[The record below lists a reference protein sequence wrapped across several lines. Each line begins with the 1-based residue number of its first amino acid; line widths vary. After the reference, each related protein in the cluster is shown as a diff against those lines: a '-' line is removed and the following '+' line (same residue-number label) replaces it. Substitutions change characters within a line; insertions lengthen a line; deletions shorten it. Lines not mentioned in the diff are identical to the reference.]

1 MSDITELERR
11 ITAAL
16 ERIGQGTE
24 ALAAAAQAGAAED
37 QTETAADAE
46 ALATALAALEAE
58 REASAKLEARVKAIG
73 EKQDKQV
80 AQLEARVTKLTAR
93 AEATEGEIERLRR
106 VNAQLRAN
114 NKALR
119 EANAKGLGDGELINT
134 SMKAE
139 LDALRAVRDTDRS
152 ELDEILGMLA
162 PLVAEDTNA

>member
-37 QTETAADAE
+37 RTETAADAE

-162 PLVAEDTNA
+162 PLAAEDTNA